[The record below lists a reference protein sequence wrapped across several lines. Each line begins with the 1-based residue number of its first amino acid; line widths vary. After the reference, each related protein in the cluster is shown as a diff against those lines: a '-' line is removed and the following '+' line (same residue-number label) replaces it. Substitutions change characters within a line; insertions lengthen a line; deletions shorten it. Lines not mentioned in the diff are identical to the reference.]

1 MVSETISTFRKVPW
15 HSFEWKT
22 YYIYPV
28 SRVESASSM
37 AQFKTLLKND
47 QLITLVL
54 LSFQAETEE
63 LARKVEQLTAENTSL
78 RSEINKLTES
88 SQKLRMENSAL
99 MVLHLPTA

>member
-1 MVSETISTFRKVPW
+1 MENIL
-15 HSFEWKT
+15 
-22 YYIYPV
+22 YIYPV
-28 SRVESASSM
+28 SRVESASSI

-78 RSEINKLTES
+78 RSEINKLAES